1 MFLAFMLFSGAV
13 KIEPMLIAQAATKSS
28 SEKKIEELENNIK
41 KWEKELAEYEK
52 KADKAIKGAIGVIA
66 GAIEIY
72 DPLIIQG
79 GITNWGVPYLHV
91 TNYTPNFMEG
101 MIGAISGFF
110 RKTGT
115 YTYEFKGKLVP
126 DYEKVY
132 EYEDERK
139 QLKNKI
145 SKAKKELE
153 SLKADLYAEFVLY
166 SESKITLAQGQYFTI
181 WYELSSGV
189 SDSTITWTS
198 SDKTVATVSKDGL
211 IRAKGIGKAK
221 ITGKAKING
230 KTITVDVTVKEKAK
244 SVSLKTKSLELAAG
258 ETKQLKAT
266 LSPAKSYAAI
276 WWEHTDR
283 SVVQVDDNGIITAI
297 APGTAYVYAHSY
309 TPDLVS
315 NICKVTVTGK
325 DILYKNATSRESALS
340 LVKASGYLEEGK
352 EYYFETMV
360 VEGTEGYIINAY
372 PDVDEC
378 IKVFSGISKKT
389 IETIEKETYYMK
401 HKGKKVYCLDNYN
414 ESDWTY
420 DIKDYTALKGLKFKT
435 ESISVPQN
443 AYQKLVLEASN
454 VGQFDYLRITSE
466 NPDIAQVVF
475 SEKTGEPYVQGNS
488 QGETTITAET
498 RNGQKAVLK
507 VEVGERLKTEEEV
520 LKEAEDEWVKENTT
534 RLTIEPGDE
543 SSYDNMNT
551 YSWWSDWYAADD
563 STKIEMFYDSFNYSY
578 EEKSDAYAHPEEW
591 IKDIIYIYLGG
602 MDQTTVQKKY
612 EEYRNIYENGY
623 EEEIKPNDYKSSWK
637 YESYI
642 DDTMEKYEKETKQYM
657 CSDPITAETYQKNH
671 KSSKSYKEK
680 SSIPFNKY
688 YVLLEKDSNTIVF
701 AAQEWYKMKE
711 WLIGEKFLK

>member
-1 MFLAFMLFSGAV
+1 MKSLKRIFTMVLAFMLFSGAV

-166 SESKITLAQGQYFTI
+166 SESKITLAKGQNFTVE
-181 WYELSSGV
+181 YALSSGI

-198 SDKTVATVSKDGL
+198 SDKTVATVSKDG
-211 IRAKGIGKAK
+211 IIKAKEIGKAK

-230 KTITVDVTVKEKAK
+230 KTITVDVTVKEKAE
-244 SVSLKTKSLELAAG
+244 SISLKTKSLELAAG

-266 LSPAKSYAAI
+266 LSPAKSYADI
-276 WWEHTDR
+276 LWISSDI
-283 SVVQVDDNGIITAI
+283 SVAQVDNNGAVTAI
-297 APGTAYVYAHSY
+297 APGTAYIYVCSSSAKII
-309 TPDLVS
+309 S
-315 NICKVTVTGK
+315 NGSKVTVTGEN
-325 DILYKNATSRESALS
+325 ISYKNATNGNAALS
-340 LVKASGYLEEGK
+340 IVKESGYLEEK
-352 EYYFETMV
+352 TDYFFETI
-360 VEGTEGYIINAY
+360 EEYGAESIEGYIILAY
-372 PDVDEC
+372 PDIDQYLKFFC
-378 IKVFSGISKKT
+378 GISKNT
-389 IETIEKETYYMK
+389 RDTIEKEIYYMK
-401 HKGKKVYCLDNYN
+401 EKGKKVYCLDNYN
-414 ESDWTY
+414 WSKGTY

-454 VGQFDYLRITSE
+454 VGQFDYLQITSE

-498 RNGQKAVLK
+498 RNGQRAVLK

-520 LKEAEDEWVKENTT
+520 LKEAEDEWVKENTDPLIDEDFDEDIYYT
-534 RLTIEPGDE
+534 YDEEPD
-543 SSYDNMNT
+543 
-551 YSWWSDWYAADD
+551 
-563 STKIEMFYDSFNYSY
+563 
-578 EEKSDAYAHPEEW
+578 
-591 IKDIIYIYLGG
+591 
-602 MDQTTVQKKY
+602 
-612 EEYRNIYENGY
+612 
-623 EEEIKPNDYKSSWK
+623 DYKSSWE
-637 YESYI
+637 YEIYI
-642 DDTMEKYEKETKQYM
+642 EDIMEKYEKETKQYM

-680 SSIPFNKY
+680 ASIPFNKY
-688 YVLLEKDSNTIVF
+688 YVLLEKNSNTIVF